1 MRIKKPSK
9 KILIYTLIV
18 ALILICIYLGYA
30 YGKESFPF
38 GSKKWQ
44 VVQLISGDVYYGHL
58 KTFPCCSLTDVYF
71 IQQIP
76 PQEEGGQPGTRLVP
90 LKSLFFGPENVMH
103 LNKDQILWWANLSK
117 DSQIKKTIEA
127 GI

>member
-18 ALILICIYLGYA
+18 ALILVCIYLGYA
-30 YGKESFPF
+30 YGKENFPF
-38 GSKKWQ
+38 GPKKWQ
-44 VVQLISGDVYYGHL
+44 AVQLINSDVYYGHL
-58 KTFPCCSLTDVYF
+58 KTFPCCKLTDVYY
-71 IQQIP
+71 IQQVP
-76 PQEEGGQPGTRLVP
+76 AKEGEQPGIQLAP
-90 LKSLFFGPENVMH
+90 LNSMFFGPENVMH
-103 LNKDQILWWANLSK
+103 LNKDQILWWADLSK